1 MCLIGIAWQA
11 HPEYPLIIAANR
23 DELHN
28 RATRPA
34 QWWADAPEL
43 FAGQDLQ
50 AGGTWLGIARS
61 GRIGL
66 VTNIAGRLKPAAPA
80 KSRGDLVKGWLLGGQ
95 SVENY
100 LSNIAVNQVHYA
112 GFSLLIGSPTSLHTF
127 TSPSIAGKDHA
138 VLSVGVTAI
147 SNSPPDQVWPKVQ
160 FLADHL
166 TKMLSDGYPA
176 PEKLFALLAD
186 RGPVQPSGDQ
196 AVTNLPAVSEQPFIL
211 HPTYGTRSSTV
222 LLINR
227 HGNCNMVERSFSA
240 EGARTGEVQ
249 TDFTLEIQWP

>member
-50 AGGTWLGIARS
+50 AGGTWLGITRS

-66 VTNIAGRLKPAAPA
+66 VTNFPGRPKPDAPV
-80 KSRGDLVKGWLLGGQ
+80 KSRGDLVKGWLLGSQ
-95 SVENY
+95 SVEHY
-100 LSNIAVNQVHYA
+100 LSDITANQVHYS
-112 GFSLLIGSPTSLHTF
+112 GFSLLIGNPADLHTL
-127 TSPSIAGKDHA
+127 TSPSIAGEDHA
-138 VLSVGVTAI
+138 VLPVGVTAM
-147 SNSPPDQVWPKVQ
+147 SNSPSDQAWPKVKFLTEHLTQ
-160 FLADHL
+160 MLADGDL
-166 TKMLSDGYPA
+166 A
-176 PEKLFALLAD
+176 PENLFALLAN
-186 RGPVQPSGDQ
+186 RGPVQPSGDR
-196 AVTNLPAVSEQPFIL
+196 AATNLPVVSRQPFIL

-222 LLINR
+222 LLIDR
-227 HGNCNMVERSFSA
+227 QGNCNVVERSFSA
-240 EGARTGEVQ
+240 EGTLTGEVQ
-249 TDFTLEIQWP
+249 TEFTLEIQ